1 MSIIKAKEVRKLSIK
16 DFESKLAEIRKELLK
31 LRAQKSA
38 GSTPEN
44 PGKIRALRRTIAR
57 MITINKQGGNTEKQW
72 VKIFAMFAA

>member
-1 MSIIKAKEVRKLSIK
+1 MAILRSKEIRKLSDK
-16 DFESKLAEIRKELLK
+16 DFELKFAEIRKELLK

-57 MITINKQGGNTEKQW
+57 MVTIKKQGGNTEKQ
-72 VKIFAMFAA
+72 

>member
-1 MSIIKAKEVRKLSIK
+1 MAILRSKEVRKLSDK
-16 DFESKLAEIRKELLK
+16 DFESKFAEIRKELLK

-57 MITINKQGGNTEKQW
+57 MVTIKKQGGSAKKQ
-72 VKIFAMFAA
+72 